1 MTRFPSYSWMN
12 TIPLYI
18 QHVIHSSIVGTQIW
32 FQILVIMNN
41 TAMSMRMHVS
51 PWDTDFVSFRIDLEV
66 GFLSYVV
73 VLFFFEEISFQFP
86 FPSTVHRVLFL
97 PHSGQHL
104 FSVVFLIKATLVYVR
119 WHHIVILICI
129 SLMISDA
136 KYLFMN
142 LLVLTCSLWKKVYS
156 GPWSIFWSGFL
167 KIKLYK
173 FLTHYGY

>member
-51 PWDTDFVSFRIDLEV
+51 PWDTDFLSFRIYLEV

-73 VLFFFEEISFQFP
+73 VLFFFFFGGNFI
-86 FPSTVHRVLFL
+86 
-97 PHSGQHL
+97 L
-104 FSVVFLIKATLVYVR
+104 FSIMARTISISINSAQGSLSSTFWPTLVFCCLFDKS
-119 WHHIVILICI
+119 HPGIC
-129 SLMISDA
+129 
-136 KYLFMN
+136 
-142 LLVLTCSLWKKVYS
+142 KVTS
-156 GPWSIFWSGFL
+156 HCNFDLHFPDDKWC
-167 KIKLYK
+167 
-173 FLTHYGY
+173 